1 MYHACVCKERRL
13 TASSVLPLLLLSRTV
28 ATLPHQASPRGRPG
42 TQHRHLLHPQAMHRP
57 PGAPHP
63 AAHPRRL
70 VPGADPQRPLHHNER
85 ASPI

>member
-13 TASSVLPLLLLSRTV
+13 TASSVLPLLLLSRAV

-57 PGAPHP
+57 PG
-63 AAHPRRL
+63 RRT
-70 VPGADPQRPLHHNER
+70 PQRTRGGWSLAQTRSAHSTTTS
-85 ASPI
+85 AS